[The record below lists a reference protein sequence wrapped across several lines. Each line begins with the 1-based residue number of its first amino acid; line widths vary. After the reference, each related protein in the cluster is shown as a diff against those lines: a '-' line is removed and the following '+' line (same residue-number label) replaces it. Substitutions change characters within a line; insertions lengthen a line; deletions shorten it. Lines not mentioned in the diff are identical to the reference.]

1 MASLLHFS
9 ARRPAHRVG
18 RYANCKFGA
27 SSPQGSAFFWGRM
40 ELYELLGNRKILL
53 VADDPW
59 IRDSLGRFLLDEGCR
74 VIALGGVP
82 SGRIGLE
89 TNRFDVV
96 ICDHGPPRLDGL
108 AYLAL
113 ARRALPDA
121 ILILLTGDRAE
132 DVRPEAEHA
141 GVDEVIGK
149 PFTVETMERSIER
162 ALQRLDGTGRRGP
175 LST

>member
-1 MASLLHFS
+1 
-9 ARRPAHRVG
+9 
-18 RYANCKFGA
+18 
-27 SSPQGSAFFWGRM
+27 M

-82 SGRIGLE
+82 SGRIVLKM
-89 TNRFDVV
+89 NRFDVV
-96 ICDHGPPRLDGL
+96 ICDHRPPRLDGV
-108 AYLAL
+108 AFLAL
-113 ARRALPDA
+113 ARCALPDA
-121 ILILLTGDRAE
+121 ILILLTGDRE
-132 DVRPEAEHA
+132 ETVRPEAERA

-162 ALQRLDGTGRRGP
+162 ALQRLDGTGRRVP

>member
-1 MASLLHFS
+1 
-9 ARRPAHRVG
+9 
-18 RYANCKFGA
+18 
-27 SSPQGSAFFWGRM
+27 M

-53 VADDPW
+53 VEDDPW
-59 IRDSLGRFLLDEGCR
+59 IRDSLVRFLRDKGCR
-74 VIALGGVP
+74 VVVAGGVP
-82 SGRIGLE
+82 SGRIVLE

-96 ICDHGPPRLDGL
+96 ICDHRPPRLDGV

-113 ARRALPDA
+113 ARSALPDA

-132 DVRPEAEHA
+132 AVRPEAERA

-162 ALQRLDGTGRRGP
+162 ALRRLDGAGRRTSP
-175 LST
+175 SA